1 MRFFERTG
9 LSLTTILLIAA
20 SGVATAFDDLTQGSQ
35 IKAYGNDP
43 DWSLEIPGTANKLV
57 FTIDGE
63 TTTYKYASMG
73 PTIRLD
79 RKTMIYR
86 VPNDKHALSIF
97 VKGVA
102 CQDDVTGKSHE
113 VTVIIAYDGKGY
125 RGCGDVLNR

>member
-1 MRFFERTG
+1 MRLFEKTG
-9 LSLTTILLIAA
+9 LALTTILLVAA
-20 SGVATAFDDLTQGSQ
+20 SGAATAFDDLTQGSQ

-97 VKGVA
+97 VKGMA
-102 CQDDVTGKSHE
+102 CQDDATGKSHE
-113 VTVIIAYDGKGY
+113 VTIIIAYDGKGY

>member
-1 MRFFERTG
+1 MQVFEKTG
-9 LSLTTILLIAA
+9 LAIATILLAAA
-20 SGVATAFDDLTQGSQ
+20 SGMAMAYDDFSQGSH

-43 DWSLEIPGTANKLV
+43 DWSLEIPGSGNKLV

-79 RKTMIYR
+79 KKTMIYR

-97 VKGVA
+97 VKGIA
-102 CQDDVTGKSHE
+102 CQDDASGKSHE

>member
-1 MRFFERTG
+1 MRVFEKIG
-9 LSLTTILLIAA
+9 LALTTTLLIV
-20 SGVATAFDDLTQGSQ
+20 VAVPAMAYDNFSQSSQ

-43 DWSLEIPGTANKLV
+43 DWSLEIPGSSNKLV

-73 PTIRLD
+73 PTIKLD
-79 RKTMIYR
+79 KKTMVYR

-97 VKGVA
+97 VKGKA
-102 CQDDVTGKSHE
+102 CRDDTTGKSHE

-125 RGCGDVLNR
+125 GGCGDVLNH